1 MASGDDTNGWIHP
14 DRMNLN
20 PAFAGDKDI
29 IVHGR
34 TPTFT
39 GRGDEVPNAFDFG
52 SGQPLPPSRNPIK
65 KDAGREGSPEFGGGT
80 HGESPFRSF
89 SRTADIPLLDYMR
102 GRKVSPFFLQ
112 EIDMFLAAHP
122 EIAYHQP
129 RFANSIN
136 HWPPLDAYKFFI
148 KGYTK
153 PARYVEG
160 ALPDLYNIPL
170 PKVLVP
176 IASVY
181 DTELAEFF
189 DGYDYRVDLLRKV
202 DDEVTRLVNTLY
214 RGERVTF
221 AQRKL
226 IGYTL
231 YGNVVDAYKY
241 FEYNYQEEWLAHRYL
256 PEHVV
261 LSELPK
267 KDNYTMPMPRQMA
280 QACEDEEAQRSNPH
294 TRARMAR
301 ANDAGVDVIEV
312 LLEDFTA
319 ALCRQGLRRSEIEHM
334 RREAI
339 RNIDHQRESREGR
352 DIVDMV
358 MSRAR
363 GTGPED
369 FHRKPDKKVSA
380 RMSKIHKLAHSLR
393 RLLAQETAMYEDNL
407 EWVALSITK
416 TRQRVER
423 ELVNEVAI
431 AAQQAGTM
439 NMRDVQQ
446 WQVLFARKEHEK
458 REQAGRRIDV
468 LRELSRYL

>member
-1 MASGDDTNGWIHP
+1 MAIHP
-14 DRMNLN
+14 DRINLN
-20 PAFAGDKDI
+20 PAFAGDKETAI
-29 IVHGR
+29 HGQP
-34 TPTFT
+34 PTFT
-39 GRGDEVPNAFDFG
+39 GSGDAVPGAFDFG
-52 SGQPLPPSRNPIK
+52 SGQPLPPSRYPK
-65 KDAGREGSPEFGGGT
+65 QEDARREGALEVDWSV

-89 SRTADIPLLDYMR
+89 SRNVDVPLLDYLR
-102 GRKVSPFFLQ
+102 GRKISPYFLH

-129 RFANSIN
+129 RFAGNIN

-153 PARYVEG
+153 PGRYVEG

-170 PKVLVP
+170 PEALVP
-176 IASVY
+176 LAGIY
-181 DTELAEFF
+181 DTELADFF
-189 DGYDYRVDLLRKV
+189 DGYEYRVDILHKI
-202 DDEVTRLVNTLY
+202 DQEVARLANALY
-214 RGERVTF
+214 HGERVTF

-231 YGNVVDAYKY
+231 YGNVVDAFKY
-241 FEYNYQEEWLAHRYL
+241 FEYDYQEEWLAHRYL

-267 KDNYTMPMPRQMA
+267 KENYCMPTARQLA
-280 QACEDEEAQRSNPH
+280 RPDEDSQENLRSHGP

-301 ANDAGVDVIEV
+301 ANDADVDVIEV
-312 LLEDFTA
+312 LMEDFRAT
-319 ALCRQGLRRSEIEHM
+319 LCRQ
-334 RREAI
+334 
-339 RNIDHQRESREGR
+339 
-352 DIVDMV
+352 V
-358 MSRAR
+358 MSRAHR
-363 GTGPED
+363 TRPED

-380 RMSKIHKLAHSLR
+380 RMARIHKLAHSLR
-393 RLLAQETAMYEDNL
+393 RLLAQETTMCEDNL

-423 ELVNEVAI
+423 ELVSEVVI
-431 AAQQAGTM
+431 SAQQAGTM
-439 NMRDVQQ
+439 DARGLQQ
-446 WQVLFARKEHEK
+446 WRTLFTRKEHEK